1 MSYLYVATVL
11 GEDFTE
17 PSPLHLTFSS
27 GDVVGRTFCTTIGII
42 NDNNLEFDHEF
53 NVTLGDITA
62 TGTVAPS
69 VTINPST
76 TVFISDDEGLC
87 CLDSGVLYR
96 VDACSVIFQGLFG
109 NVNPSPPLQQREKK
123 SYSKRILSPHVHI
136 WKQCE
141 GILAVSTL
149 MIKSVHSGMKFPSH
163 CSYEC

>member
-1 MSYLYVATVL
+1 MSYLYVAAVL

-96 VDACSVIFQGLFG
+96 VDACSVIFQGLFR
-109 NVNPSPPLQQREKK
+109 NVNPPPPLQPRKK
-123 SYSKRILSPHVHI
+123 ILTQNVYCLHMYVFGS
-136 WKQCE
+136 
-141 GILAVSTL
+141 
-149 MIKSVHSGMKFPSH
+149 SVKVYLLSLL
-163 CSYEC
+163 C